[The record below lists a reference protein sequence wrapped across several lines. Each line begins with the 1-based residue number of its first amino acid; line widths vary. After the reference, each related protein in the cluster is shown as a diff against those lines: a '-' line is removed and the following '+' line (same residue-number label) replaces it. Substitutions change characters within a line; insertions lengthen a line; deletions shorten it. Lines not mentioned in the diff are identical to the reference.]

1 MTKHKPVLLQE
12 AIDALDIKKGN
23 TYLDVTLGG
32 GGHSIKILERLA
44 GKGTLITLDLD
55 ENALTNFS
63 QKLEDQGFKKKQS
76 ENNENKDLGH
86 FAKDGLKVL
95 LIKENFRNIDQV
107 LKKHN
112 IKQVSGILA
121 DLGLSTDQI
130 YGVEGISYLKDEK
143 LDMRLSRDTE
153 VTAADLL
160 NGLYKKEL
168 IELFEKLADIDF
180 ATDLA
185 NEILK
190 QRKQGPLKT
199 TTQLKRLIQ
208 KVVPLPKR
216 KGTNRQPEA
225 KVFQALRIAV
235 NDELGSLRVF
245 LPLALE
251 ALAPEGRL
259 AVISFHSG
267 EDRIVKNFIQENQS
281 TGKVEVIEKLI
292 RPSKKETLENPRS
305 SSAKLR
311 VVKKI

>member
-12 AIDALDIKKGN
+12 AVDALEVEKGN

-32 GGHSIKILERLA
+32 GGHSVKILEKLE

-55 ENALTNFS
+55 ENAITNFS
-63 QKLEDQGFKKKQS
+63 QKLEDQGFKKKQ
-76 ENNENKDLGH
+76 NKNDKNKDQEH
-86 FAKDGLKVL
+86 FTKDGLKVL

-107 LKKHN
+107 LKQLK
-112 IKQVSGILA
+112 IDKPAGILA

-130 YGVEGISYLKDEK
+130 YGVEGISYLKNER
-143 LDMRLSRDTE
+143 LDMRFDKNVSI
-153 VTAADLL
+153 TAADLL

-168 IELFEKLADIDF
+168 VELFEKLADISF
-180 ATDLA
+180 ANELA
-185 NEILK
+185 NEIVK
-190 QRKQGPLKT
+190 ERKTSPFTT

-216 KGTNRQPEA
+216 QGTNRFPEA

-251 ALAPEGRL
+251 ALAPGGRL

-267 EDRIVKNFIQENQS
+267 EDRIMKNFVQENQS
-281 TGKVEVIEKLI
+281 NGKVEVIEKLI

>member
-1 MTKHKPVLLQE
+1 MTKHKPVLLKE
-12 AIDALDIKKGN
+12 AVEALEVHEKGVYIDA
-23 TYLDVTLGG
+23 TLGG
-32 GGHSIKILERLA
+32 GGHSFKILENLGQN
-44 GKGTLITLDLD
+44 GKLITLDLD
-55 ENALTNFS
+55 ENAVYEFDRL
-63 QKLEDQGFKKKQS
+63 LEGEGFKKNGEIFRK
-76 ENNENKDLGH
+76 N
-86 FAKDGLKVL
+86 GLEVL
-95 LIKENFRNIDQV
+95 LVKENFRNIDQV

-112 IKQVSGILA
+112 IRQVSGILA

-143 LDMRLSRDTE
+143 LDMRLKKDTE

-168 IELFEKLADIDF
+168 VELFERLADVDF
-180 ATDLA
+180 ANELA

-190 QRKQGPLKT
+190 QRKQSPFKT

-208 KVVPLPKR
+208 KVVPLSKR

-235 NDELGSLRVF
+235 NDELNSLRIF

-267 EDRIVKNFIQENQS
+267 EDRIIKKFMREQEENGS
-281 TGKVEVIEKLI
+281 LTIPSGLI
-292 RPSKKETLENPRS
+292 RPSKKEIARNPRS
-305 SSAKLR
+305 ASAKLR
-311 VVKKI
+311 VAAKVK